1 MEEGDRSKCCFT
13 DLGVR
18 AHHRP
23 VEAAGARPADG
34 ALLAHLDQSEVRTV
48 VT

>member
-1 MEEGDRSKCCFT
+1 MKEEDRSKFCFT
-13 DLGVR
+13 DLVVR

-23 VEAAGARPADG
+23 GEAAGAGPADG

>member
-1 MEEGDRSKCCFT
+1 MNEKDKSKCCFT
-13 DLGVR
+13 DLVVR
-18 AHHRP
+18 AHHGP
-23 VEAAGARPADG
+23 GEAAGAGPADG